1 MIEQGKL
8 DRERSTIESIIK
20 SIPTSWVRVNQ
31 TSLNEV
37 VSAKGVNSTVK
48 TILRR
53 LLRDLKII
61 ETEGEKAA
69 MRYRRIV
76 IDSVI
81 PQAVEAIIDQF
92 RYKEG
97 YENKTFV
104 NDEDI
109 QVIRKPKVT
118 KVESKVISKV
128 DLSLAK
134 VEKKFFTVGDQ
145 VFLMHDNIPT
155 KGVIKASDAKLDS
168 EGNVIKVIY
177 EISLS
182 PDYTKTIISSKI
194 FASKKSMVTY
204 LSKLILGEDEDTN
217 NMQ

>member
-8 DRERSTIESIIK
+8 DRERTTVECIIK

-69 MRYRRIV
+69 MKYRRII

-104 NDEDI
+104 TDEDI
-109 QVIRKPKVT
+109 RIVRK
-118 KVESKVISKV
+118 SKVNEPENKVIHKV
-128 DLSLAK
+128 DLSINK
-134 VEKKFFTVGDQ
+134 VEKRFFTVGDQ
-145 VFLMHDNIPT
+145 VFLMHDNLPT

-168 EGNVIKVIY
+168 NGNVIKVIY

-182 PDYTKTIISSKI
+182 PDYTKTIVSSKI
-194 FASKKSMVTY
+194 FASKTSMANY
-204 LSKLILGEDEDTN
+204 LTNLILGDNENTN
-217 NMQ
+217 NM